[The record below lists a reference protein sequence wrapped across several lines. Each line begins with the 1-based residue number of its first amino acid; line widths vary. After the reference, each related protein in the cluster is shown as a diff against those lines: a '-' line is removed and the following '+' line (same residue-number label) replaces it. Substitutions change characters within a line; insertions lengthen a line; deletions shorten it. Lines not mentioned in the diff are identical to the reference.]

1 MILATWGI
9 VSSYCGLSISTH
21 QKIRRIKNQPSPLKA
36 LNPPENPDTQKNLDD
51 LTQMR
56 ATLAERLGVSENEIE
71 MMALKYLLHATESRA
86 L

>member
-1 MILATWGI
+1 MRYFVPIFLI
-9 VSSYCGLSISTH
+9 NDPPENPES
-21 QKIRRIKNQPSPLKA
+21 KNQLSPLKV